1 MSKARGQ
8 SRELVV
14 VEGQGFQ
21 GSELAKALWQSRE
34 LIALEAAQAQE
45 RPTAWLH

>member
-21 GSELAKALWQSRE
+21 GSELAKALWQRRE
-34 LIALEAAQAQE
+34 VIMLEAQHLANIQ
-45 RPTAWLH
+45 